1 MNDPTN
7 PIMASFQQI
16 QEAQIFHLEYQ
27 NKINEERIRHKDE
40 QIAKLML
47 ENEFKDHEINDL
59 KKQLEAAN
67 NQVQRANAAAAAAAS
82 NAERA
87 TQQLTQFGGKKPPP
101 MVFQQQEQQ
110 QQVPPPLAARFGI
123 DDLDSLP
130 ILEDGLP
137 QTNLAGKKR
146 VPVDHVMATAMGGMP
161 GNNNSLQRRYKKQ
174 KTGKSWQAY
183 YEELVQCKKNEG
195 WSAKRLKEERPDLY
209 EWQCEQR
216 DSLNGKTDPLTRD
229 QTEKLRLIGIKVDN
243 RPRKVGKQHTPWEE
257 RFEQLKEF
265 VAEHGHTRVTQADNM
280 PLSNWVGT
288 MRKAY
293 KKAGRGDKS
302 PTVLTPNR
310 FAKLQSIGFEWE
322 IKAAGNGDTWERR
335 FNELLQYKA
344 EHGTAHIPRA
354 DNTKLHAWC
363 KFQRKKYNRIQKG
376 EARGLLSEER
386 VARLTAIGFPWRL
399 GKAQFEYWNDM
410 NWALDA
416 SVGDDKST
424 RRATCMNARI
434 MMIHDE

>member
-40 QIAKLML
+40 HIAKLML

-59 KKQLEAAN
+59 KKQLENAN
-67 NQVQRANAAAAAAAS
+67 LEAQRAAAQAATATANA
-82 NAERA
+82 NAERL
-87 TQQLTQFGGKKPPP
+87 TQQLSQQMLRKKPPP
-101 MVFQQQEQQ
+101 QQA
-110 QQVPPPLAARFGI
+110 PPPLPVAARLM
-123 DDLDSLP
+123 DELDGLP
-130 ILEDGLP
+130 LLEDGLP
-137 QTNLAGKKR
+137 QTNLTGKKR
-146 VPVDHVMATAMGGMP
+146 VPRIDLLQQDQMQQQQLTGGEP
-161 GNNNSLQRRYKKQ
+161 SSLQRRYKKQ
-174 KTGKSWQAY
+174 KTGRSWHAY
-183 YEELVQCKKNEG
+183 YEDLVQCKKTEG

-216 DSLNGKTDPLTRD
+216 DSLNGKTDPLTRE
-229 QTEKLRLIGIKVDN
+229 QTEKLRIIGIKVDN

-265 VAEHGHTRVTQADNM
+265 VTQHGHTRVTQADDM

-293 KKAGRGDKS
+293 KKVGRGDKS

-310 FAKLQSIGFEWE
+310 FAKLQSIGFEWS

-344 EHGTAHIPRA
+344 EHGTAHIPRSE
-354 DNTKLHAWC
+354 NTKLHAWC

-376 EARGLLSEER
+376 EARGLLTEER
-386 VARLTAIGFPWRL
+386 VARLTTIGFPWRL
-399 GKAQFEYWNDM
+399 GKAQFDY
-410 NWALDA
+410 
-416 SVGDDKST
+416 
-424 RRATCMNARI
+424 
-434 MMIHDE
+434 